1 MNRQSL
7 FFEEGMTECPNCG
20 CPVDDILGQETDEKP
35 QKVEVTGVKVTKKI
49 KVIIGIVV
57 ALLVVGGATVFGVT
71 QYQKKKGS
79 RGICTTGG
87 RVF

>member
-1 MNRQSL
+1 MPRHRVIV
-7 FFEEGMTECPNCG
+7 FR
-20 CPVDDILGQETDEKP
+20 
-35 QKVEVTGVKVTKKI
+35 EVLMHI
-49 KVIIGIVV
+49 AKVIIGIVV